1 MKKLILILL
10 LSASTYAQQQL
21 SVGIDVRNAIVG
33 SEPTQNESAT
43 DWTFQYKARQNH
55 LEMGL
60 SVETFKKINYF
71 DYNLFAGYYTGETV
85 VFYGNI
91 GFGQI
96 VRESNVG
103 TFNYESNVGIDYYF
117 LDNFG
122 ASYELNFNRR
132 MDLKYLYGV
141 DKPILS
147 NTIKII
153 YKW

>member
-1 MKKLILILL
+1 MKKILIILL
-10 LSASTYAQQQL
+10 LSISTYAQHQL
-21 SVGIDVRNAIVG
+21 SVGIDIRNAIVG
-33 SEPTQNESAT
+33 SEPTKNESAT

-55 LEMGL
+55 IEIGF

-71 DYNLFAGYYTGETV
+71 DYNLFAGYYTGKTV
-85 VFYGNI
+85 VFYTNV

-96 VRESNVG
+96 VRNSNIG
-103 TFNYESNVGIDYYF
+103 TFNYEANLGIDYYF

-147 NTIKII
+147 NTIKLI
-153 YKW
+153 YKF

>member
-1 MKKLILILL
+1 MKTLILALL
-10 LSASTYAQQQL
+10 LSVSTYAQHQF
-21 SVGIDVRNAIVG
+21 SVGIDVKNAIVG
-33 SEPTQNESAT
+33 SEPTNNESAA
-43 DWTFQYKARQNH
+43 DWTLQYKIREKH
-55 LEMGL
+55 LEIGL

-71 DYNLFAGYYTGETV
+71 DYTVFAGYYTGETV
-85 VFYGNI
+85 VFYSNV

-96 VRESNVG
+96 VRKSNIG
-103 TFNYESNVGIDYYF
+103 TFNYEANLGIDYYF

-147 NTIKII
+147 NTIKLI
-153 YKW
+153 YKF